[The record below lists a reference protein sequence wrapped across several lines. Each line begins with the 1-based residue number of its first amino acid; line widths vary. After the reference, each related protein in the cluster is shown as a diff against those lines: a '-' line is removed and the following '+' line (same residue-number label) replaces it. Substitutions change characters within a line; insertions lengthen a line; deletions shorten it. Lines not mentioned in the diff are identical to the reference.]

1 MCGKG
6 KTVQGN
12 NREGLDKEDLIKGK
26 DIDGN

>member
-1 MCGKG
+1 MCIKG
-6 KTVQGN
+6 KIVSCN